1 MIRNLSS
8 VNFNLPFLLIYEI
21 IILVMIFARC
31 SKMQTF
37 FDKDL
42 LQLVS
47 EAVVNNSKRNEKL
60 AQHKMDLKINKIEI
74 DEN

>member
-1 MIRNLSS
+1 
-8 VNFNLPFLLIYEI
+8 
-21 IILVMIFARC
+21 MIFARC